1 MRSSRQAGWR
11 TRDIAR
17 ATTVVLLVCASAY
30 ALYKAHNLIFVAYIG
45 GLLGLAV
52 SAGAR
57 RLRRFGVGQ
66 GLGASLI
73 VAASIAVL
81 VGFGAWTGPTVRTQY
96 RELKERLPEAFVK
109 LDRWIGQREGGFV
122 GTLLSNEPDS
132 ATIAPVARN
141 PAPVTRRQSDSIAQ
155 PQPTEAD
162 SLVHLKALR
171 ERILARGAGASGYI
185 FPVIHSTIEV
195 VAGIVII
202 FFLSIYI
209 GADPR
214 LYRNGIIAL
223 IPHRSRERGEQ
234 VLEAITLALRRWLV
248 TQLIAMVV
256 MGAVATAV
264 LTALNVRAALPLGIL
279 SGLLQFVPMAGPII
293 SAVPAIAMGFV
304 DSPEKAAAVLVAF
317 YVIHFLESHIL
328 IPLLMKEGVNLPPV
342 LTVLTQAGMA
352 LTFGVTGLFVAVPL
366 LVLVMILVKM
376 LYVEDVVG
384 DPAALPYVTEPPP
397 QPDEAMR

>member
-1 MRSSRQAGWR
+1 MGSSREAGWR

-17 ATTVVLLVCASAY
+17 AAFIVLLVGAGAY
-30 ALYKAHNLIFVAYIG
+30 AVFKAHNLIFVAYIG

-57 RLRRFGVGQ
+57 SLRRFGVGQ

-73 VAASIAVL
+73 VAGSIAVL
-81 VGFGAWTGPTVRTQY
+81 VGFGAWTGPTIRTQY
-96 RELKERLPEAFVK
+96 RELKQRLPEAFVK

-132 ATIAPVARN
+132 AIVAPIQPHNA
-141 PAPVTRRQSDSIAQ
+141 DSIARL
-155 PQPTEAD
+155 PITATD

-171 ERILARGAGASGYI
+171 ERILAHGANATGYI
-185 FPVIHSTIEV
+185 FPVLHVTVEV

-202 FFLSIYI
+202 FFLAIYI

-214 LYRNGIIAL
+214 LYRDGIISL
-223 IPHRSRERGEQ
+223 IPHRSRERARQ
-234 VLEAITLALRRWLV
+234 VMGAITLALRRWLV

-256 MGAVATAV
+256 MGVVATAV
-264 LTALNVRAALPLGIL
+264 LTVLNVRAALPLGIL

-293 SAVPAIAMGFV
+293 SAIPAIAMGFV

-317 YVIHFLESHIL
+317 YIIHFLETHLL

-384 DPAALPYVTEPPP
+384 DPTPLPYVTEPPP
-397 QPDEAMR
+397 RPDEAAV